1 MLVFAENK
9 LLYRWV
15 NTPALSEGHP
25 RALFHP
31 SRPFVTPSHPSGG
44 AAPSHHTL
52 HQPTFTPL
60 PSQPNHSAM
69 TKIDDASVLLSVK
82 LPEMSKGI
90 STPSSEG
97 RGERVRH
104 QQHFNLSRLSHRTEI
119 YKLLNGL
126 LRRCCPKQ
134 RISKD
139 LYWWSLVLVSW
150 TSRKAQDR
158 GGDRESINL

>member
-1 MLVFAENK
+1 MFAENK
-9 LLYRWV
+9 LLYLSV

-31 SRPFVTPSHPSGG
+31 SRPFVTSSHHSGG

-52 HQPTFTPL
+52 HQPSLQPTFTAPL

-104 QQHFNLSRLSHRTEI
+104 QQHFNLSRLSHRTDI

-139 LYWWSLVLVSW
+139 LY
-150 TSRKAQDR
+150 
-158 GGDRESINL
+158 